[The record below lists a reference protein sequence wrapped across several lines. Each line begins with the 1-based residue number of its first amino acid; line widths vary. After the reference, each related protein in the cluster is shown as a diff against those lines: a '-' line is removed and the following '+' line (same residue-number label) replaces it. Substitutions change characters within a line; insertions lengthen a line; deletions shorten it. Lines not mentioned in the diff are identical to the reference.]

1 MAVEEGRTAHAVFGS
16 PDDLK
21 FRSSMTLF
29 GRADP
34 AAPVFRAAL
43 GRYFG
48 GEEDPRTVALLG

>member
-1 MAVEEGRTAHAVFGS
+1 MLNPMDMTGRAVIVTGAGQGI
-16 PDDLK
+16 
-21 FRSSMTLF
+21 

-34 AAPVFRAAL
+34 AALVFRAAL

>member
-21 FRSSMTLF
+21 FRSLDDAV

-34 AAPVFRAAL
+34 ANAVFREAL
-43 GRYFG
+43 GRYFA
-48 GEEDPRTVALLG
+48 GEEDSADVALLD